1 MRLKR
6 RQPQEKWTPAEV
18 VSDVKAAFYGDDSQ
32 LCVRAAVVVRYAY
45 ERLPRD
51 VLRQWEADAVDEHDG
66 RLPSYGVFEFDFHDD
81 DRFMLYMEG
90 DRSISI
96 REVEVGFDLD
106 EARAKALAWVG
117 EPNTETHLEN
127 LPGMYA
133 ASLIEAVTGVERLWN
148 EWAIEW
154 FFPGDAD
161 AVYVPFRKYPT
172 PLNEE
177 LAFHLMPKEVGA
189 ATFRQFLLSETVA
202 EAIS

>member
-96 REVEVGFDLD
+96 REVEVGFDLVV
-106 EARAKALAWVG
+106 LC
-117 EPNTETHLEN
+117 
-127 LPGMYA
+127 
-133 ASLIEAVTGVERLWN
+133 
-148 EWAIEW
+148 
-154 FFPGDAD
+154 
-161 AVYVPFRKYPT
+161 
-172 PLNEE
+172 
-177 LAFHLMPKEVGA
+177 
-189 ATFRQFLLSETVA
+189 
-202 EAIS
+202 